1 MTADRGAGACTPG
14 PDGSCSL
21 CGDEATPGRVLSV
34 DAAAGTAAVV
44 LAGAPVAS
52 APATVA
58 LDLVEGVRVG
68 DTVLVHQ
75 GFAIARV
82 DAPGGAA

>member
-1 MTADRGAGACTPG
+1 MSAERMPGACTPG

-21 CGDEATPGRVLSV
+21 CGDEAVSGRVLSV
-34 DAAAGTAAVV
+34 DARAGTAEVA
-44 LAGAPVAS
+44 LAGAVA
-52 APATVA
+52 AVA
-58 LDLVEGVRVG
+58 LDLVDGVRIG

-82 DAPGGAA
+82 DAPGEAG

>member
-1 MTADRGAGACTPG
+1 MTAHRVPGACTPG

-21 CGDEATPGRVLSV
+21 CADEAAPGRVLSV
-34 DAAAGTAAVV
+34 DAGAGTAAVV
-44 LAGAPVAS
+44 VAGAVQA
-52 APATVA
+52 VA
-58 LDLVEGVRVG
+58 LDLVDGVRAG

-82 DAPGGAA
+82 DAREDVA

>member
-1 MTADRGAGACTPG
+1 MTADRVPGACTPG

-21 CGDEATPGRVLSV
+21 CADEAAPGRVLSV
-34 DAAAGTAAVV
+34 DMATGTAAVV
-44 LAGAPVAS
+44 LAGAVQA
-52 APATVA
+52 VA
-58 LDLVEGVRVG
+58 LDLVDGVRAG

-82 DAPGGAA
+82 DLGEGIT